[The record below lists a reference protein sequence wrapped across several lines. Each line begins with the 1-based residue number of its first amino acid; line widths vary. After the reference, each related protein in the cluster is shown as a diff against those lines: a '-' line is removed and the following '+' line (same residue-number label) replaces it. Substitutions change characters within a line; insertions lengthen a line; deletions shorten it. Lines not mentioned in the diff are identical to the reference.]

1 MRKIVITTFSDKIMA
16 VTFEEGKP
24 SLINVYDSSVN
35 GSESQVALLGNV
47 YIGRVQNV
55 VKNINSA
62 FIEIAK
68 DVVCY
73 YSLNDNT
80 QHHFLNR
87 KNTDKVCQGDLM
99 LVQVSKEAIKTKAP
113 SVSSQISITG
123 NYIVM
128 SLDQKGE
135 VAVSAKI
142 MDNHFRKN
150 IKERLKPYIE
160 ASEGRMSFVIR
171 TAAYKADEEEII
183 KEAEYMSE
191 LEHSMHIRSTSRPAF
206 TCLYKKE
213 EQYVSD
219 IRESKLTENDSIVTD
234 NPEMLENIVSAI
246 PKAND
251 ITTLYDDKLLPLYK
265 CYSLEKILHDAL
277 NQHVW
282 LKSGAYLVIEPT
294 EALTVIDVNTGK
306 FDGNKKNRE
315 DTFLKI
321 NLEAAAE
328 ICRQLRLRNI
338 SGIVIVDF
346 INMENPDNNTALIE
360 FLRTELSKD
369 SVPAFFIEMTKLGL
383 VEITRKKIKRP
394 LHEIF
399 SQNFQK
405 NYT

>member
-1 MRKIVITTFSDKIMA
+1 MRKYVITTLYDKITA

-24 SLINVYDSSVN
+24 SLINVYDKN
-35 GSESQVALLGNV
+35 GSDSGAALLGNV

-73 YSLNDNT
+73 YSLTDNT

-123 NYIVM
+123 NYLVM
-128 SLDQKGE
+128 SLDGKGE

-142 MDNHFRKN
+142 RDNHYRKD
-150 IKERLKPYIE
+150 IHERLLVYIE
-160 ASEGRMSFVIR
+160 KAEKRMSLVVR
-171 TAAYKADEEEII
+171 TAAYEADESEII

-191 LEHSMHIRSTSRPAF
+191 LEQSIHIKSTSRPAF

-219 IRESKLTENDSIVTD
+219 IRESKFTDGDSIVTD
-234 NPEMLENIVSAI
+234 DAQILENITAGVPAAKNI
-246 PKAND
+246 AK
-251 ITTLYDDKLLPLYK
+251 LYDDKLLPLYK
-265 CYSLEKILHDAL
+265 CYSLEKVLNDAL
-277 NQHVW
+277 NPHVW
-282 LKSGAYLVIEPT
+282 LKSGAYLIIEPT

-315 DTFLKI
+315 ETFLKI

-328 ICRQLRLRNI
+328 ICRQLKLRNI

-346 INMENPDNNTALIE
+346 INMENPEHNQTVIN
-360 FLRTELSKD
+360 FLKAELSKD
-369 SVPAFFIEMTKLGL
+369 CVPSFFIEMTKLGL
-383 VEITRKKIKRP
+383 VEITRKKIKKP
-394 LHEIF
+394 LYENFSRIF
-399 SQNFQK
+399 
-405 NYT
+405 

>member
-1 MRKIVITTFSDKIMA
+1 MRKYVITTLSDKLTA
-16 VTFEEGKP
+16 VTFEEGRP
-24 SLINVYDSSVN
+24 ALINVYDSDATD
-35 GSESQVALLGNV
+35 GDKGAALLGNV

-73 YSLNDNT
+73 YSLTDNT

-123 NYIVM
+123 NYLVM
-128 SLDQKGE
+128 SLDNKGE

-142 MDNHFRKN
+142 RDNAYRKS
-150 IKERLKPYIE
+150 IHGRLLPYVKN
-160 ASEGRMSFVIR
+160 AEGRMSLVVR
-171 TAAYKADEEEII
+171 TAAYKADENEII
-183 KEAEYMSE
+183 KEAEYMAE
-191 LEHSMHIRSTSRPAF
+191 LEQSIHIKSTSRPAF
-206 TCLYKKE
+206 TCLYRKE
-213 EQYVSD
+213 EQYISD
-219 IRESKLTENDSIVTD
+219 IRESKFTEGDSIVTD
-234 NPEMLENIVSAI
+234 DEEILENIISYLPSI
-246 PKAND
+246 KG
-251 ITTLYDDKLLPLYK
+251 ITSLYNDKLLPMYK
-265 CYSLEKILHDAL
+265 CYSLEKILSDAL
-277 NQHVW
+277 NPRVW
-282 LKSGAYLVIEPT
+282 LKSGAYLIIEPT

-321 NLEAAAE
+321 NLEAAE
-328 ICRQLRLRNI
+328 QICRQLRLRNI

-346 INMENPDNNTALIE
+346 INMEEPENNSTIINYLK
-360 FLRTELSKD
+360 TELAKD
-369 SVPAFFIEMTKLGL
+369 SVPSFFIEMTKLGL

-394 LHEIF
+394 LHEII
-399 SQNFQK
+399 SRNF
-405 NYT
+405 

>member
-1 MRKIVITTFSDKIMA
+1 MRKYVITTLSDKITA
-16 VTFEEGKP
+16 ITFEEGRP
-24 SLINVYDSSVN
+24 CLINVYDN
-35 GSESQVALLGNV
+35 TDDEAALLGNV

-73 YSLNDNT
+73 YSLTDNT

-123 NYIVM
+123 NYLVM
-128 SLDQKGE
+128 SLDNKGE

-142 MDNHFRKN
+142 RDNHFRKS
-150 IKERLKPYIE
+150 IHERLLPYIE
-160 ASEGRMSFVIR
+160 KSEGRMSLIVR
-171 TAAYKADEEEII
+171 TAAQGAVESEII
-183 KEAEYMSE
+183 KEAEYMSK
-191 LEHSMHIRSTSRPAF
+191 LERSIHIKSTSRPAL

-219 IRESKLTENDSIVTD
+219 IRESKFNEDDSIVTD
-234 NPEMLENIVSAI
+234 DAHIFENIATGVPAAKNI
-246 PKAND
+246 
-251 ITTLYDDKLLPLYK
+251 ITLYDDKLLPLYK
-265 CYSLEKILHDAL
+265 CYSMEKVLSDAL
-277 NQHVW
+277 NPHVW
-282 LKSGAYLVIEPT
+282 LKSGAYLIIEPT

-306 FDGNKKNRE
+306 FDGSKKNRE
-315 DTFLKI
+315 ETFLKI
-321 NLEAAAE
+321 NLEAAAQ

-346 INMENPDNNTALIE
+346 INMEKEENNQELIN
-360 FLRTELSKD
+360 FLKSELSKD
-369 SVPAFFIEMTKLGL
+369 TIPSFFIEMTKLGL

-394 LHEIF
+394 LYENF
-399 SQNFQK
+399 SK
-405 NYT
+405 KI

>member
-1 MRKIVITTFSDKIMA
+1 MRKLVITTFSDKITA

-24 SLINVYDSSVN
+24 SLINVYDKNDSDR
-35 GSESQVALLGNV
+35 EAALLGNV

-62 FIEIAK
+62 FIEITK

-73 YSLNDNT
+73 YSLDDNT

-128 SLDQKGE
+128 SLDGKGE

-142 MDNHFRKN
+142 RDNLFRKY
-150 IKERLKPYIE
+150 IQEKLKPYIDE
-160 ASEGRMSFVIR
+160 SEGRISFVVR
-171 TAAYKADEEEII
+171 TAAYKVDETEIL
-183 KEAEYMSE
+183 KEAEYMSG
-191 LEHSMHIRSTSRPAF
+191 LENSIHVKAISRPAF

-219 IRESKLTENDSIVTD
+219 IRESKFTAADSIVTD
-234 NPEMLENIVSAI
+234 EPKVLENIISGI
-246 PKAND
+246 PKVKD
-251 ITTLYDDKLLPLYK
+251 ITTLYDDKLLSLYK
-265 CYSLEKILHDAL
+265 CYNIEKILHDAL

-282 LKSGAYLVIEPT
+282 LKSGAYLIIEPT

-346 INMENPDNNTALIE
+346 INMESTENNSTLIE
-360 FLRTELSKD
+360 FLKTELAKD
-369 SVPAFFIEMTKLGL
+369 SIPSFFIEMTKLGL
-383 VEITRKKIKRP
+383 VEITRKKIKKP
-394 LHEIF
+394 LYEVF
-399 SQNFQK
+399 S
-405 NYT
+405 

>member
-1 MRKIVITTFSDKIMA
+1 MRKLVITTFSDKITA

-24 SLINVYDSSVN
+24 SLINVYDKNDSDR
-35 GSESQVALLGNV
+35 EAALLGNV
-47 YIGRVQNV
+47 YIGRVRNV

-73 YSLNDNT
+73 YSLDDNT

-87 KNTDKVCQGDLM
+87 KNPDKVCQGDLM

-128 SLDQKGE
+128 SLDGKGE

-142 MDNHFRKN
+142 RDNLFRKY
-150 IKERLKPYIE
+150 IQEKLKPYIDE
-160 ASEGRMSFVIR
+160 SEGRISFVVR
-171 TAAYKADEEEII
+171 TAAYKVDETEIL
-183 KEAEYMSE
+183 KEAEYMSG
-191 LEHSMHIRSTSRPAF
+191 LENSIHVKAISRPAF

-219 IRESKLTENDSIVTD
+219 IRESKFTAADSIVTD
-234 NPEMLENIVSAI
+234 EPKVLENIISGI
-246 PKAND
+246 PKVKD
-251 ITTLYDDKLLPLYK
+251 ITTLYDDKLLSLYK
-265 CYSLEKILHDAL
+265 CYNIEKILHDAL

-282 LKSGAYLVIEPT
+282 LKSGAYLIIEPT

-346 INMENPDNNTALIE
+346 INMESTENNSTLIE
-360 FLRTELSKD
+360 FLKTELAKD
-369 SVPAFFIEMTKLGL
+369 SIPSFFIEMTKLGL
-383 VEITRKKIKRP
+383 VEITRKKIKKP
-394 LHEIF
+394 LYEVF
-399 SQNFQK
+399 S
-405 NYT
+405 

>member
-1 MRKIVITTFSDKIMA
+1 MRKIVITTFSDKITA
-16 VTFEEGKP
+16 VTFEEGRP
-24 SLINVYDSSVN
+24 SLIDVYDKNDSDK
-35 GSESQVALLGNV
+35 EAALLGNV

-62 FIEIAK
+62 FVEIAK

-87 KNTDKVCQGDLM
+87 KNTGKVCQGDLM

-128 SLDQKGE
+128 SLDDKGE

-142 MDNHFRKN
+142 RDNHFRKN
-150 IKERLKPYIE
+150 IQEKLKPYIE
-160 ASEGRMSFVIR
+160 ASDGRMSFVVR
-171 TAAYKADEEEII
+171 TAAYKADENELL
-183 KEAEYMSE
+183 KEAEYMSG
-191 LEHSMHIRSTSRPAF
+191 LEHSIHIKSTSRPAF
-206 TCLYKKE
+206 TCLYMKE

-219 IRESKLTENDSIVTD
+219 IREYKLTNSDSIVSD
-234 NPEMLENIVSAI
+234 EPELLENITSGV
-246 PKAND
+246 PRLKD
-251 ITTLYDDKLLPLYK
+251 ITSLYEDKLLPLYK

-277 NQHVW
+277 SPHVW
-282 LKSGAYLVIEPT
+282 LKSGAYLIIEPT

-338 SGIVIVDF
+338 SGIIIVDF
-346 INMENPDNNTALIE
+346 INMENPENNSSIIE
-360 FLRTELSKD
+360 FLKAELAKD
-369 SVPAFFIEMTKLGL
+369 SVPSFFIEMTKLGL
-383 VEITRKKIKRP
+383 VEITRKKIKKP
-394 LHEIF
+394 LQEAF
-399 SQNFQK
+399 SHNFHK
-405 NYT
+405 NYS

>member
-1 MRKIVITTFSDKIMA
+1 MRKLVITTFSDKITA

-24 SLINVYDSSVN
+24 SLINVYDKNDSDR
-35 GSESQVALLGNV
+35 EAALLGNV

-73 YSLNDNT
+73 YSLDDNT

-128 SLDQKGE
+128 SLDGKGE

-142 MDNHFRKN
+142 RDNLFRKY
-150 IKERLKPYIE
+150 IQEKLKPYIDE
-160 ASEGRMSFVIR
+160 SEGRISFIVR
-171 TAAYKADEEEII
+171 TAAYKVDESELL
-183 KEAEYMSE
+183 KEAEYMSG
-191 LEHSMHIRSTSRPAF
+191 LENSIHVKAISRPAF

-219 IRESKLTENDSIVTD
+219 IRESKFTAADSIVTD
-234 NPEMLENIVSAI
+234 EPEVLENIISGI
-246 PKAND
+246 PKVKD
-251 ITTLYDDKLLPLYK
+251 ITSLYDDKRLSLYK
-265 CYSLEKILHDAL
+265 CYNIEKILHDAL

-282 LKSGAYLVIEPT
+282 LKSGAYLIIEPT

-338 SGIVIVDF
+338 SGIVIIDF
-346 INMENPDNNTALIE
+346 INMESTENNSTLIE
-360 FLRTELSKD
+360 FLKTELAKD
-369 SVPAFFIEMTKLGL
+369 SIPSFFIEMTKLGL
-383 VEITRKKIKRP
+383 VEITRKKIKKP
-394 LHEIF
+394 LYEVF
-399 SQNFQK
+399 F
-405 NYT
+405 

>member
-1 MRKIVITTFSDKIMA
+1 MRKLVITTFSDKITA

-24 SLINVYDSSVN
+24 SLINVYDKNDSDR
-35 GSESQVALLGNV
+35 EAALLGNV

-128 SLDQKGE
+128 SLDGKGE

-142 MDNHFRKN
+142 RDNHFRKY
-150 IKERLKPYIE
+150 IQEKLKPYIDE
-160 ASEGRMSFVIR
+160 SEGRISFVVR
-171 TAAYKADEEEII
+171 TAAYKVDESELL
-183 KEAEYMSE
+183 KEAEYMSG
-191 LEHSMHIRSTSRPAF
+191 LENSIHIKSISRPAF

-219 IRESKLTENDSIVTD
+219 IRESKFTAADSIVTD
-234 NPEMLENIVSAI
+234 EPEVLENIISGI
-246 PKAND
+246 PKVKD
-251 ITTLYDDKLLPLYK
+251 ITSLYDDKLLSLYK
-265 CYSLEKILHDAL
+265 CYNIEKILHDAL

-282 LKSGAYLVIEPT
+282 LKSGAYLIIEPT

-346 INMENPDNNTALIE
+346 INMESTENNSTLIE
-360 FLRTELSKD
+360 FLKTELAKD
-369 SVPAFFIEMTKLGL
+369 SIPSFFIEMTKLGL
-383 VEITRKKIKRP
+383 VEITRKKIKKP
-394 LHEIF
+394 LYEVF
-399 SQNFQK
+399 S
-405 NYT
+405 